1 MRPTLLPRLAVLA
14 IALPPAF
21 AVPAQTVSLQRAG
34 EQVTILVGGAAILP
48 ADFPGDV
55 FLPAAATLVRVES
68 LGQDRVVVEFTSD
81 EAPDALAAACARS
94 MAEAGWSRATVE
106 PVAGAHAQAWEKDE
120 RAVLVAAWAE
130 AGVTRLR
137 LQLLPRARRPA
148 GGDTF

>member
-1 MRPTLLPRLAVLA
+1 MRPTLLSRLAVLA
-14 IALPPAF
+14 IAVPAAF

-55 FLPAAATLVRVES
+55 FVPAAATLVRVES
-68 LGQDRVVVEFTSD
+68 LGQDRVVVEFTGD

-94 MAEAGWSRATVE
+94 MAEAGWSRAAVE
-106 PVAGAHAQAWEKDE
+106 AVAGAQVQAWEKDE
-120 RAVLVAAWAE
+120 RAVLVAVSAQ
-130 AGVTRLR
+130 AGATRLR

-148 GGDTF
+148 GADKF